1 MPVEIRPATCRGI
14 HEVNRAAR
22 TSRRIR
28 GDALLCIKRAD
39 CSVAPASAACGVDAA
54 TVVLELANGT
64 FNTLSARPR
73 CVFAARRAFTSC
85 CVTRTFPEPRL
96 FQCGRSTFRAELR
109 TFQKE
114 WPCERIEFS

>member
-1 MPVEIRPATCRGI
+1 MPVEVRPATCRGI

-22 TSRRIR
+22 TLRRIR

-39 CSVAPASAACGVDAA
+39 RSVAPASRACGVDAA
-54 TVVLELANGT
+54 TVVLEFANGT

-85 CVTRTFPEPRL
+85 CVTRTFPSRGYFNVGEAL
-96 FQCGRSTFRAELR
+96 FVRNCA
-109 TFQKE
+109 
-114 WPCERIEFS
+114 